1 MQEILSR
8 RKLFIYL
15 LHFTTNPY
23 LFIVSI
29 DCPCLDV
36 VIVGGANLL
45 RLRVPHNQQ
54 ETGPGGQQL
63 LPLRPSGDE
72 PL

>member
-1 MQEILSR
+1 MLWVPKSVWGASQTL
-8 RKLFIYL
+8 IYRL
-15 LHFTTNPY
+15 CDH
-23 LFIVSI
+23 S
-29 DCPCLDV
+29 DQCPCLDV